1 MGYWTFKPR
10 RFSFSLK
17 FDEEFDEDEGVY
29 SCIDASGEPAAV
41 NSHPCNNRVGKDLD
55 EVPENDGREFMDLE
69 KIYFR
74 YNRDDPSYQR
84 ELTVHE
90 ILNSLGIPT
99 PRMSHAGIELV
110 NYR

>member
-1 MGYWTFKPR
+1 
-10 RFSFSLK
+10 
-17 FDEEFDEDEGVY
+17 
-29 SCIDASGEPAAV
+29 
-41 NSHPCNNRVGKDLD
+41 
-55 EVPENDGREFMDLE
+55 MDLE

-99 PRMSHAGIELV
+99 PRMSHASIELLITGE
-110 NYR
+110 NQLYGQDLP